1 MKHERNHHKHRKIQ
15 NKAGCIGLIIIIIA
29 VIVLI
34 LAMVNDGHLNWL
46 KNLSH

>member
-1 MKHERNHHKHRKIQ
+1 MKNEYNHNKYPKFQ
-15 NKAGCIGLIIIIIA
+15 NKTGCIGLIIIIIA

-34 LAMVNDGHLNWL
+34 LAMANDGHLNWL